1 MLLTVVLMDIG
12 KGDNDIDLKY
22 ILKGEVMTRKT
33 AKIFQNGRSQAIR
46 LPKEFRF
53 EGKEVY
59 IDKEGDKVI
68 LSPKPTSWR
77 DFFEQTPLPSPDFM
91 AERQDLPLQEREDI
105 F

>member
-1 MLLTVVLMDIG
+1 
-12 KGDNDIDLKY
+12 
-22 ILKGEVMTRKT
+22 MTRKT
-33 AKIFQNGRSQAIR
+33 AKIFQNGHSQAVR

-53 EGKEVY
+53 DSTEVY

-91 AERQDLPLQEREDI
+91 AEREDLPLQEREDI